1 MPMTSTMRNIHD
13 ILMDRLKI
21 TQDIAAANVEQLRLN
36 QIAGGMMVLDMKDE
50 NDGVT
55 ETGRDTERNE
65 NYRALEVNLEK
76 INALE
81 ADLALLDKELEAAVE
96 EDEK

>member
-1 MPMTSTMRNIHD
+1 MPMTSTMRNIQD